1 MEETIRFLLL
11 NLTILI
17 LVWVV
22 YKLKRKVSSY
32 EKDIEKLKERVAILN
47 HDVAFIF
54 KCVNITKTPKQN
66 KENSD
71 ASKN

>member
-47 HDVAFIF
+47 SDVAVIF
-54 KCVNITKTPKQN
+54 RWVGITKISTQA

-71 ASKN
+71 ESKN